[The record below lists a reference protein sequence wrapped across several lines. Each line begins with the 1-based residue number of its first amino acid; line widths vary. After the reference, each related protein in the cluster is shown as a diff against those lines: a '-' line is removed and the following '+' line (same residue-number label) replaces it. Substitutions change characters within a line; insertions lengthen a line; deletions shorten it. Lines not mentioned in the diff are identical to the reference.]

1 MLGLI
6 PAGEATV
13 LKEGYEAMGHDV
25 IIVGGGSAGLGAARQ
40 AVTLGAKP
48 VLVSDGPIGGDCT
61 WTGCVPSKALIAR
74 SRAGFTFPDAIADVH
89 RAIQEIADHE
99 SADVLRSE
107 GIDVVEGRGEIV
119 GKGRVSV
126 GDVQLSADSVVL
138 ATGSRAAMPP
148 IPGLDEVAGVLTNET
163 LFDLVVMPPRL
174 GIIGGGAIGCEMAMA
189 FAGFGSEVSIFEGSD
204 RLLPNEEPEA
214 SAVIER
220 TMAELGVAVT
230 TGSFVDSVSR
240 TSAGIEVQVG
250 GNTTAVDAL
259 LVAAGRVPNTGGLGL
274 DRFDVAMEKSGHVK
288 VDEKLRTDAE
298 WLSAAGDVTGLLPFT
313 HSADEQARLAV
324 SHALGKGTRW
334 KYDPSTTPWTT
345 FTRPEV
351 ARVGVL
357 EREAPTGS
365 KVVEFPLSLVD
376 RAITDGRTDG
386 FVKLISA
393 PRRLTRGVAG
403 GKLVG
408 ATIVADRAGEMIH
421 APTMAVRLG
430 MFVGRLAQV
439 TVPYPTYATA
449 VQQAAGA
456 FFQPVAGVTARPA
469 RR

>member
-1 MLGLI
+1 MN
-6 PAGEATV
+6 
-13 LKEGYEAMGHDV
+13 HDI

-40 AVTLGAKP
+40 AVALGAKP
-48 VLVSDGPIGGDCT
+48 VLVADGPIGGDCT
-61 WTGCVPSKALIAR
+61 WTGCVPSKTLIAR
-74 SRAGFTFPDAIADVH
+74 SRAGFTFHDAIAEVH
-89 RAIQEIADHE
+89 RAVEHIASHE
-99 SADVLRSE
+99 SVDVLRSE
-107 GIDVVEGRGEIV
+107 GIDVVEGRGELV

-126 GDVQLSADSVVL
+126 DDIQLTADAVVL
-138 ATGSRAAMPP
+138 ATGSHAAMPP
-148 IPGLDEVAGVLTNET
+148 LPGLDEVRGVLTNET
-163 LFDLVVMPPRL
+163 LFKLTVMPPRL

-189 FAGFGSEVSIFEGSD
+189 FAGFGCQVTIFEGAN
-204 RLLPNEEPEA
+204 RLLPREEPEA

-220 TMAELGVAVT
+220 AMASSGIDVI
-230 TGSFVDSVSR
+230 TGSFCDNVSQ
-240 TSAGIEVQVG
+240 TSSGIDVGIAGKSLQ
-250 GNTTAVDAL
+250 VDAL
-259 LVAAGRVPNTGGLGL
+259 LVAAGRKPNTAGLGL
-274 DRFDVAMEKSGHVK
+274 DNLDVSLDRHGHIN

-298 WLSAAGDVTGLLPFT
+298 WLFAAGDITGLLPFT

-324 SHALGKGTRW
+324 SHALSKGTRW

-357 EREAPTGS
+357 ESEAPS
-365 KVVEFPLSLVD
+365 SAKVVEFPLSLVD
-376 RAITDGRTDG
+376 RAITDGSTDG

-393 PRRLTRGVAG
+393 PRRLTKGLAG
-403 GKLVG
+403 GKLLG

-421 APTMAVRLG
+421 APTMAARLG

-439 TVPYPTYATA
+439 TVPYPTYSTA

-456 FFQPVAGVTARPA
+456 FFQPVAGIEARPV